1 MTMAQAG
8 PPFTIDAAR
17 ATLTSACSLAGVSSQ
32 DAELIR
38 LGENALFR
46 LDHERIVVRIARGA
60 DLLADARKEV
70 AVASW
75 LRDAGLPAAQPVAC
89 DQPVMVHGHPV
100 TFWKLIDDS
109 GHRPTLADLARILRT
124 LHHLPVPPG
133 LALSEFDMFARVAGR
148 ITASPDL
155 ADDERDFLAS
165 RLAGLRHAYAGLDF
179 LLPASAVHGDAHQS
193 NLIEQPDGTV
203 VLIDFERFAFGPPE
217 SDLAVTATEHL
228 IGWHTSEQYA
238 TFCDVYGFDVMTW
251 PGFPV
256 IRAINELK
264 MTTWLMQNVGQ
275 DKRVANE
282 FRTRLASLR
291 DDNAPRDWHPF

>member
-1 MTMAQAG
+1 MAEAG
-8 PPFTIDAAR
+8 LPFTIDAAR
-17 ATLTSACSLAGVSSQ
+17 ATLTRACSLAGLSGE

-46 LDHERIVVRIARGA
+46 LDRERIVVRIARNVG
-60 DLLADARKEV
+60 LLGDARKEV

-89 DQPVMVHGHPV
+89 DQPLVVHGHPV

-109 GHRPTLADLARILRT
+109 GNWPTLADLARILRQ
-124 LHHLPVPPG
+124 LHSLPVPAS
-133 LALSEFDMFARVAGR
+133 LALPRFDIFGRVAER
-148 ITASPDL
+148 IAASPDL
-155 ADDERDFLAS
+155 SDDERGFLTS
-165 RLAGLRHAYAGLDF
+165 RLAELRHAYADLDF
-179 LLPASAVHGDAHQS
+179 PMPAAAVHGDAHQS

-203 VLIDFERFAFGPPE
+203 LLIDFERFAFGPPE

-238 TFCDVYGFDVMTW
+238 TFCEVYGFDVMTW
-251 PGFPV
+251 PGFLV

-264 MTTWLMQNVGQ
+264 MTTWLMQNVRESE
-275 DKRVANE
+275 KVARE

-291 DDNAPRDWHPF
+291 DDTAPREWRPF